1 MKRAGIVGGGIGGL
15 ATAIALGH
23 AGWSVTV
30 FEQASELTEVGAGIT
45 LWPNAVAALDHLG
58 VGDAIRSR
66 AVAGGFGGLRNDT
79 GKWLLSTSRQRFH
92 DLHGDLVAIHRA
104 DLIDILRTALP
115 DSVDMRLGSTV
126 DVVEPTGSVHC
137 DDHTEDFDLI
147 VGADG
152 IDSLTR
158 RAVFPDYPGPRPT
171 GIRAWRWIIENDQVL
186 DGGEILGR
194 GAEFGVVPLGDGRVY
209 VFAASRRKA
218 RPQELSVWDF
228 VEWPHPAPQLIAAAD
243 PELILCHDIRDMPP
257 LPSFVRGKVALLG
270 DAAHA
275 MAPHLGQ
282 GACQALEDA
291 VALGTHADD
300 LAEYDRLRTTR
311 THRLQKL
318 SRQASR
324 AMLPRSAVGAA
335 ARDFVLQAIPSEVF
349 LRRMRPTFETI
360 HMM

>member
-15 ATAIALGH
+15 ATAIALDR

-45 LWPNAVAALDHLG
+45 LWPNAVAALDHLEI
-58 VGDAIRSR
+58 GDAIRGR
-66 AVAGGFGGLRNDT
+66 AVAGGFGGLRNHT

-92 DLHGDLVAIHRA
+92 DMYGDLVAIHRA
-104 DLIDILRTALP
+104 DLIDVLCTALP

-126 DVVEPTGSVHC
+126 DVLDQAGWLQC
-137 DDHTEDFDLI
+137 DDRTEEFDLI

-152 IDSLTR
+152 IDSFTR
-158 RAVFPDYPGPRPT
+158 RTVFPDYPGPRPT
-171 GIRAWRWIIENDQVL
+171 GIRAWRWIVENDQIL

-194 GAEFGVVPLGDGRVY
+194 GAEFGIVPLGDGRVY
-209 VFAASRRKA
+209 AFAASRRKSGS
-218 RPQELSVWDF
+218 QEPSVWDF
-228 VEWPHPAPQLIAAAD
+228 VEWPHPAPPLIAAAD
-243 PELILCHDIRDMPP
+243 PEQILDHDIRDLPP

-291 VALGTHADD
+291 VALGTYADD
-300 LAEYDRLRTTR
+300 LAVYDQLRTTR

-324 AMLPRSAVGAA
+324 AMLPRSVIGAA
-335 ARDFVLQAIPSEVF
+335 ARDFVLQAIPSDVF
-349 LRRMRPTFETI
+349 LRRMGENFETS